1 MTDKKQT
8 AADRVADSL
17 VRQMRQL
24 LLCSLAALTG
34 FAVFGLPQTFA
45 ASDTG
50 LNERK
55 RTELL
60 KSNEP
65 KGTSIFNQIPMLR

>member
-45 ASDTG
+45 VSDTD
-50 LNERK
+50 
-55 RTELL
+55 
-60 KSNEP
+60 
-65 KGTSIFNQIPMLR
+65 